1 VRRLPHGLVESFK
14 STLEVA
20 VLGDLLIHVVDSTA
34 VDPAGQILAVRE
46 VLTDIGA
53 GDVPELLVFNK
64 TDMASDVAEELVAS
78 HPGSVAI
85 SAVTGAGIDDL
96 LRTIGDRMRAIS
108 VVVELL
114 IPYDRGDI
122 VASVHREG
130 EVVSTANEE
139 NGMRIRARLGDAST
153 GRLSQFVV
161 DQSVDRTMAAS

>member
-1 VRRLPHGLVESFK
+1 LVESFK

-64 TDMASDVAEELVAS
+64 ADMAPDVAEQMVAS

-161 DQSVDRTMAAS
+161 DQSGDKSDNQTMAAS